1 MGRWFRL
8 CRSETKVRKKE
19 SIYKVK
25 EKLSDWIETSFNKTP
40 AFPPAASCQR
50 IRECFPGDQ
59 LIASGFY
66 GLMITRDYERLM
78 NEDRTMF

>member
-1 MGRWFRL
+1 MVTWIHSMGRWFRL

-40 AFPPAASCQR
+40 AFPPAAGRQR

-59 LIASGFY
+59 LIAFRFLCLKNTGE
-66 GLMITRDYERLM
+66 L
-78 NEDRTMF
+78 